1 MNDTTMQLKLFY
13 CHEPGHPTELLPVQG
28 CVSSLSPEHD
38 SPPHTAGICC
48 LALVCSKA
56 PQASCVH
63 ELQGAHCIHVQS
75 TIIMSKYWWI
85 TYSIAQ
91 IVSNKNQW
99 TIWSCNWNS
108 RPGISILVHSKNILN
123 NLKKSKMIGFKNKKD
138 WSWTASNT
146 CKIISLRNMSS
157 KQKTY
162 IWWWW
167 RHQGMVSVAIP
178 RLIRSSVY

>member
-1 MNDTTMQLKLFY
+1 MQYHLTTFTYLKLY
-13 CHEPGHPTELLPVQG
+13 TSCLWDIRN
-28 CVSSLSPEHD
+28 SARSL
-38 SPPHTAGICC
+38 
-48 LALVCSKA
+48 
-56 PQASCVH
+56 
-63 ELQGAHCIHVQS
+63 
-75 TIIMSKYWWI
+75 
-85 TYSIAQ
+85 
-91 IVSNKNQW
+91 
-99 TIWSCNWNS
+99 IWSCNWNS

-167 RHQGMVSVAIP
+167 RHQGFMSILNFFRAKWYSFSFFFI
-178 RLIRSSVY
+178 LFLMIFQNLEKI